1 MIVWSHLSAL
11 GGLNVTALLAFAIA
25 VWLGAARCWRLA
37 LAWCLLFCCALL
49 VAGASQMAFLGWG
62 IGIQAYDFTGFSGH
76 ATRAAA
82 VFPVALF
89 LLLDRRGRRT
99 AGARDVEDGQP
110 GGRPERRQGS
120 RVRAAV
126 GAGVLLA
133 IGVAVARVKVGAH
146 SSSEAL
152 TGCLLGLLTAG
163 LFVARARAAR
173 DHSPQPLLL
182 GLLAATILLPR
193 ADPINSHQ
201 WLTAATLKL
210 SGRDRVYLRRDWQP
224 AQGPYVPPCTPDRV
238 RFDYLC
244 T

>member
-1 MIVWSHLSAL
+1 MVVWSHLSAL

-37 LAWCLLFCCALL
+37 LAWCVLFCGAML
-49 VAGASQMAFLGWG
+49 VAGTSQMAFLGWG
-62 IGIQAYDFTGFSGH
+62 IGIQAFDFTGFSGH

-89 LLLDRRGRRT
+89 LLLDRRGWRT
-99 AGARDVEDGQP
+99 AGGHDAQP
-110 GGRPERRQGS
+110 GAPERRQGK
-120 RVRAAV
+120 RVRAAIC
-126 GAGVLLA
+126 AGVLLA
-133 IGVAVARVKVGAH
+133 AGVAMARVKVGAH
-146 SSSEAL
+146 SPSEAL

-224 AQGPYVPPCTPDRV
+224 AHGPYVPPCAASRV